1 MNANN
6 FKSDINKLTEFRIRQ
21 IVRYVVYCY
30 LQILSD
36 KKTYNY
42 SEKGKIPKEGFL
54 RNGLVNDYLQKSYN
68 KEYFKKYLSDNPS
81 VEITFHPEEEMTYII
96 DSETNQPCTDKIDI
110 AIWESSLQSIWSEKT
125 DDEIRFAMECKR
137 IEKLSD
143 VNNYILD
150 IEKFSNRNYLYTRL
164 PFEGQ
169 IAFIEN
175 QKISHT
181 KLRNK
186 INDVLK
192 KHDSIITD
200 IFLTPKVLNEKF
212 DGTYMSKHKRNT
224 NNQFFSI
231 YHLLFNYSNI
241 VVD

>member
-1 MNANN
+1 MNANK

-96 DSETNQPCTDKIDI
+96 DSETNQPCIDKIDI

-169 IAFIEN
+169 MAFIEN
-175 QKISHT
+175 QKITHIT
-181 KLRNK
+181 LKDK

-200 IFLTPKVLNEKF
+200 IFLTPKVLNKKF

-224 NNQFFSI
+224 SNQFFLI